1 MLNIEKDSQKM
12 IYYLFL
18 FMIIMKLITGNGIDL
33 KRIKTIQGVINHLKC
48 YSYCQKF
55 IHVWFIKYWNGK
67 KISLQ

>member
-1 MLNIEKDSQKM
+1 MLNEIILMHFDKMYIEKDSQKM

-55 IHVWFIKYWNGK
+55 IHV
-67 KISLQ
+67 